1 MFALPPY
8 VLLIPYALFLAF
20 FVFFA
25 LANILSLAKY
35 GARNWVGFVASFV
48 FVCCAAIVLFMT
60 WQSLA
65 GTDWT
70 APVPV
75 IGGASASLTF

>member
-1 MFALPPY
+1 MLALPPY
-8 VLLIPYALFLAF
+8 LLLIPFALFLGF
-20 FVFFA
+20 FAFFA

-35 GARNWVGFVASFV
+35 GARNGVGFFASFI
-48 FVCCAAIVLFMT
+48 FVCAIAIVLFMS

-70 APVPV
+70 TPVPL
-75 IGGASASLTF
+75 IGSAPSLTF